1 MKQSTKQLFSILTI
15 CLLAGQTVFASP
27 SSVAGIHPR
36 MRKLSQQ
43 GILDLSIDGA
53 GFFAYALR
61 VKEPGTDGAADESM
75 LADAS
80 YDGAYSTGVPGPA
93 NSAANS
99 GQQADGALSD
109 KCLYTEPT
117 ATDAATCLDSDGGA
131 GAAGNADA
139 CTVDAIAAT
148 GPGVAAGAAGVI
160 CPVTGA
166 ATPCTRAEIDAQAA
180 ACVAGDSGHT
190 AVGAE
195 NTADETGYYIQMV
208 YSRDGSLHVNRYGF
222 LVDDNGL
229 LLMGASGPTT
239 ATASS
244 DVKDQEGIADSD
256 LTTVAKESIHVPSR
270 AEDVIVTNTGKV
282 VVKEQG
288 TLFMTVGQ
296 IKLTRFANPMGLNIR
311 LKMKSRCSSM
321 NEIGF
326 SLGNWCAG
334 SPLDGKPHEYLAES
348 AVSGPGE
355 RGNPG
360 DAGMGYIV
368 Q

>member
-1 MKQSTKQLFSILTI
+1 M
-15 CLLAGQTVFASP
+15 
-27 SSVAGIHPR
+27 
-36 MRKLSQQ
+36 
-43 GILDLSIDGA
+43 
-53 GFFAYALR
+53 
-61 VKEPGTDGAADESM
+61 
-75 LADAS
+75 
-80 YDGAYSTGVPGPA
+80 
-93 NSAANS
+93 
-99 GQQADGALSD
+99 
-109 KCLYTEPT
+109 
-117 ATDAATCLDSDGGA
+117 
-131 GAAGNADA
+131 
-139 CTVDAIAAT
+139 
-148 GPGVAAGAAGVI
+148 
-160 CPVTGA
+160 
-166 ATPCTRAEIDAQAA
+166 
-180 ACVAGDSGHT
+180 
-190 AVGAE
+190 
-195 NTADETGYYIQMV
+195 
-208 YSRDGSLHVNRYGF
+208 
-222 LVDDNGL
+222 
-229 LLMGASGPTT
+229 
-239 ATASS
+239 
-244 DVKDQEGIADSD
+244 
-256 LTTVAKESIHVPSR
+256 AKESIHVPSR